1 MTTKEK
7 YELIDKTKVNEK
19 ILTILRNME
28 QSSSNFTNEAVNS
41 KIDVALEKLIEQIR
55 AVKPEALL
63 TLPEAKKEVK
73 KEKEKAI
80 KKNKD
85 KDLSEKKDTDDET
98 GLPKKD
104 TIEERKDIIKEESET
119 EKEAR
124 DRAKKELEKENEKA
138 KDEVESQ
145 IEKLN
150 RLILEDPALQ
160 GFNTGSAATG
170 GGRSTPIIDA
180 ERKALP
186 RGSRISQKGWMNQY
200 GASNG
205 GRKYW
210 ENRENRSD
218 RKSPDYET
226 GKPYLAK
233 GGNVY
238 SSDEMY
244 QIAMVKGDVDLDT
257 ISIRAKNKA
266 EARMIF
272 EDTYREKYE
281 DKLGDF
287 AIEIYLEPK
296 MAKGG
301 ETGFGSWESLTIE
314 KMQKDFPFDLNKL
327 NRLLKDAC
335 ENRDDADITNF
346 QLSWMSKK
354 YDTFAQLVYEAG
366 IYLKS
371 TGSDNVSP
379 SGTYHSQ
386 KGLSII
392 FYLRQTYQS
401 DGSMSSVSIDSQII
415 VAGGMGGYKSKDV
428 ENYYDI
434 YNYISSVLRDN
445 PKNNLGKFTYA
456 EGGEVEGVDL
466 FEDYDDQPE
475 EVQAILANYEMEDND
490 YETLQNLKAELE
502 SIGYTM
508 DFGLDA
514 EPYDLRKIGQTGK
527 SEFYAKGG
535 KLNTEVIL
543 TENRSNGAKWR
554 GVVKPFMMKSIERNQ
569 YAGGFKRYEIDIYDD
584 VEREPSKEELKQANE
599 FFDKVGGRFAKG
611 GMMADGGETKDYY
624 ENLAIYVRGLG
635 EIYRGK
641 SMKEALAVAN
651 NYKRKNTKAKIVV
664 VDDKIG
670 DEYDLDGNLT
680 GIQQR
685 WYLMYAKGGETDGK
699 YTEYEMV
706 VLSKD
711 TDGKS
716 HKYRFLISARNID
729 EAKQTATDGWHSEFG
744 DMGETF
750 YKVMTDSKYR
760 MEYMT
765 GDGGGVPYKPYGKTK
780 GRFKLTYEIEG
791 EPQSEIR
798 QSLEEAKDSAK
809 RYSSPKLGYTNVHIY
824 DESGK
829 EYFFADG
836 GEVEPKIY
844 EINDGFHLYYFYG
857 DNKAQVLKYF
867 KMAYDTNKYEQ
878 NISIRIMTGSRL
890 KHLEESEEYNYIE
903 DARVVDNIN
912 EGIEM
917 ADGGEVDF
925 EERMAKMRSAYE
937 NLNMIVK
944 SKIAMA
950 VGIDRAISI
959 MENDYSIDPF
969 GLITSAVRG
978 GLLEL
983 DEINKDLVNEAVYE
997 AENVTDD
1004 YRDSGQGI
1012 SGSDM
1017 TAFTKNVLDSAG
1029 YKTGFINNRLERV
1042 DDEGNKL
1049 EIDKYE
1055 MNY

>member
-7 YELIDKTKVNEK
+7 YELFDKTKINEK
-19 ILTILRNME
+19 VLGILKNMQE
-28 QSSSNFTNEAVNS
+28 SSKNFTDESVNS
-41 KIDVALEKLIEQIR
+41 KIDSALDKLIENFR
-55 AVKPEALL
+55 ANKPEALL

-80 KKNKD
+80 KKNEG
-85 KDLSEKKDTDDET
+85 KDLSDKKDTDDKT

-104 TIEERKDIIKEESET
+104 TLEERKEIIKEEDET
-119 EKEAR
+119 DKEAR
-124 DRAKKELEKENEKA
+124 DRARKELEKEKDKA

-186 RGSRISQKGWMNQY
+186 RGSRVSQKGWKNQY
-200 GASNG
+200 GASDG

-233 GGNVY
+233 GGETEDFFAN
-238 SSDEMY
+238 
-244 QIAMVKGDVDLDT
+244 GG
-257 ISIRAKNKA
+257 SIKDIKIGSKIGFLRPNTG
-266 EARMIF
+266 R
-272 EDTYREKYE
+272 YE
-281 DKLGDF
+281 
-287 AIEIYLEPK
+287 
-296 MAKGG
+296 
-301 ETGFGSWESLTIE
+301 
-314 KMQKDFPFDLNKL
+314 
-327 NRLLKDAC
+327 
-335 ENRDDADITNF
+335 
-346 QLSWMSKK
+346 
-354 YDTFAQLVYEAG
+354 
-366 IYLKS
+366 
-371 TGSDNVSP
+371 
-379 SGTYHSQ
+379 
-386 KGLSII
+386 
-392 FYLRQTYQS
+392 
-401 DGSMSSVSIDSQII
+401 
-415 VAGGMGGYKSKDV
+415 
-428 ENYYDI
+428 
-434 YNYISSVLRDN
+434 
-445 PKNNLGKFTYA
+445 YA
-456 EGGEVEGVDL
+456 EVLSMDDEKIDLVVRHPKRSQFDNYFTETKERIRQFIKQPSEDWKDGRMLVKIKYAKGGEVEGVDL

-475 EVQAILANYEMEDND
+475 EVQAILANYDMEDND
-490 YETLQNLKAELE
+490 YETMQNLKAELE
-502 SIGYTM
+502 SVGYTM

-535 KLNTEVIL
+535 
-543 TENRSNGAKWR
+543 
-554 GVVKPFMMKSIERNQ
+554 
-569 YAGGFKRYEIDIYDD
+569 
-584 VEREPSKEELKQANE
+584 
-599 FFDKVGGRFAKG
+599 
-611 GMMADGGETKDYY
+611 
-624 ENLAIYVRGLG
+624 
-635 EIYRGK
+635 
-641 SMKEALAVAN
+641 
-651 NYKRKNTKAKIVV
+651 
-664 VDDKIG
+664 
-670 DEYDLDGNLT
+670 
-680 GIQQR
+680 
-685 WYLMYAKGGETDGK
+685 ETDGK

-711 TDGKS
+711 ADGKS

-809 RYSSPKLGYTNVHIY
+809 RYSSPKLGYTNVHIH

-829 EYFFADG
+829 EFFFADG
-836 GEVEPKIY
+836 GETDGKLVQEIKMFDKNSYPKLETKGDKVRAIFEHFKKKGY
-844 EINDGFHLYYFYG
+844 STDEINSALG
-857 DNKAQVLKYF
+857 NMKY
-867 KMAYDTNKYEQ
+867 
-878 NISIRIMTGSRL
+878 
-890 KHLEESEEYNYIE
+890 
-903 DARVVDNIN
+903 
-912 EGIEM
+912 

-925 EERMAKMRSAYE
+925 IERMAKMRSAYE

-1017 TAFTKNVLDSAG
+1017 TAFTKNVLDGAG

-1042 DDEGNKL
+1042 DEEGNKL
-1049 EIDKYE
+1049 EIDKYN